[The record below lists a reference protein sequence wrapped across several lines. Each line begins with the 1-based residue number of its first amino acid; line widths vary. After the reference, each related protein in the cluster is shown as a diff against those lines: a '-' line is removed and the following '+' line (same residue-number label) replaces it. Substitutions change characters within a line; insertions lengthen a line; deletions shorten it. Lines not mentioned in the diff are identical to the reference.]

1 MMDSDFS
8 TSELKGGMSINDSI
22 YTKQTKNLKLKMKV
36 NLSRAQ
42 ENQQK
47 RMGVSSSMPNLHP
60 INENILTHR
69 YLTTQV

>member
-8 TSELKGGMSINDSI
+8 TSELKGGMSINDSM

-42 ENQQK
+42 EN
-47 RMGVSSSMPNLHP
+47 
-60 INENILTHR
+60 
-69 YLTTQV
+69 